1 MGEGRSLGPWKTGS
15 WLDELRDLLLG
26 IDITSAQVLRA
37 ANSKADALGKGSISR
52 DVLLID

>member
-1 MGEGRSLGPWKTGS
+1 MGERRSLGPWKTGS

-26 IDITSAQVLRA
+26 IDIPSAQVLRA